1 MVLRLLT
8 SGVDRAA
15 YGGAMTESPAS
26 SDPTAPDQDSV
37 DGRAHLLPEELAVGS
52 ADPQR
57 QAELILE
64 ESAERTLD
72 PEGTQDSSSQVP

>member
-1 MVLRLLT
+1 
-8 SGVDRAA
+8 
-15 YGGAMTESPAS
+15 MTESPTPS
-26 SDPTAPDQDSV
+26 EPTSPDQDSV
-37 DGRAHLLPEELAVGS
+37 DGRANLLPEELAVGS

-72 PEGTQDSSSQVP
+72 PDGTHDSSSQVP